1 MTAKA
6 YLSQVKRLD
15 ARIGAL
21 LDRQRR
27 YHEIGAW
34 RARYWP
40 SLNGLAA
47 MRALERELDGQ
58 IVAYAD
64 LVREVES
71 VIDAVGDAQYRDVLK
86 FRYLNGWTWRKVAE
100 RMRFSKDWVCHLHER
115 ALRAVRVPE

>member
-21 LDRQRR
+21 LDRQKR

-34 RARYWP
+34 RARHYP
-40 SLNGLAA
+40 SLNGPAA
-47 MRALERELDGQ
+47 MLALERELDER
-58 IVAYAD
+58 IVAYAEQ
-64 LVREVES
+64 VRAVEA
-71 VIDAVGDAQYRDVLK
+71 VIDAVGDAQYRDLLK
-86 FRYLNGWTWRKVAE
+86 YRYLNGWPWKKIAE
-100 RMRFSKDWVCHLHER
+100 RMRFSKDWVWHLHQK